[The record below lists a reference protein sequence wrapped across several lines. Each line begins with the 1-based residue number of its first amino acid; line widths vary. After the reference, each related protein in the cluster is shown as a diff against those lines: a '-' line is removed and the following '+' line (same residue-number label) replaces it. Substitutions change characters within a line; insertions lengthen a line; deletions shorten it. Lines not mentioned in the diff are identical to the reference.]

1 MSYLPLITTVTLI
14 HLLAVISP
22 GPDFIMCVRNAL
34 TYSRKTGIYTAIG
47 FGAGISVHIFYC
59 LAGLAFVIAKSIL
72 LFNTIKLL
80 GAAYL
85 IYIGAKSIFAKSSI
99 LKVDNIGQQTKKADI
114 SPLAA
119 IKIGFL
125 TNALNPKATL
135 FFLGLFT
142 IILSPNTPA
151 AVLGIMSFIMIA
163 NTIIWFTLVSIFFTH
178 KKIRNVF
185 EKFQNIFNKTLGG
198 LLIALGLKV
207 ALSEK

>member
-1 MSYLPLITTVTLI
+1 MQYLPLITTVTLI

-34 TYSRKTGIYTAIG
+34 TYSRKTGIWTAVG

-59 LAGLAFVIAKSIL
+59 LAGLALVISKSIL
-72 LFNTIKLL
+72 VFNTIKLL

-85 IYIGAKSIFAKSSI
+85 IYIGAKSIFSKSSVI
-99 LKVDNIGQQTKKADI
+99 EVGQQTKKEDI

-135 FFLGLFT
+135 LFLSLFT
-142 IILSPNTPA
+142 MVISPETPA
-151 AVLGIMSFIMIA
+151 TIQGIMSFIMIA
-163 NTIIWFTLVSIFFTH
+163 NTIIWFSLVSVFFTQ
-178 KKIRNVF
+178 KKVRNVF
-185 EKFQNIFNKTLGG
+185 EKFQNIFNRTFGG
-198 LLIALGLKV
+198 LLIALGVKV
-207 ALSEK
+207 ALSNK